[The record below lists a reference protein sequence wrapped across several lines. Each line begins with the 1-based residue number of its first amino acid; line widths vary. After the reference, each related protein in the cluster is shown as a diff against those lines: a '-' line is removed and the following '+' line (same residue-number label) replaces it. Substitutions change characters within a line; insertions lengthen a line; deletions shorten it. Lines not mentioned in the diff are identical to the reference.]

1 MSKLDEIAALLDEI
15 EIVYT
20 KDEAGLLMVWD
31 TAQFD
36 DLKVL
41 ILTSPDE
48 KWIFITALFTK
59 FSNIPQDEHK

>member
-15 EIVYT
+15 DIVYT
-20 KDEAGLLMVWD
+20 REEAGLLMVWD

-48 KWIFITALFTK
+48 SWLFITAHFTK
-59 FSNIPQDEHK
+59 FSSIPQE